1 MVTPDGLRPTVVLI
15 GPPGAGKT
23 TIGKAVASA
32 LGVDFHDTDAA
43 IEADQGCSISDI
55 FVLEGEPAFRSL
67 ERAEV
72 ARALGTERGVVA
84 LGGGAPMDPDTR
96 ALLEGHVVVFLDV
109 AIADA
114 AKRVGFDG
122 SRPLLAINP
131 RASWTKLMNERR
143 PTYESVATHR
153 VDTAG
158 RPVDDIVDEIVG
170 HLQDSR

>member
-1 MVTPDGLRPTVVLI
+1 MTAGQPRPAVVLI

-23 TIGKAVASA
+23 TIGEALAST

-43 IEADQGCSISDI
+43 IEADKGCPISDI

-72 ARALGTERGVVA
+72 ARALSAERGVVA
-84 LGGGAPMDPDTR
+84 LGGGAPMDADTQG
-96 ALLEGHVVVFLDV
+96 LLAGHLVVFLDV
-109 AIADA
+109 GIADA

-153 VDTAG
+153 IDTAG
-158 RPVDDIVDEIVG
+158 RSVDDIVDEIVKDLG
-170 HLQDSR
+170 KSE

>member
-1 MVTPDGLRPTVVLI
+1 MVTRREGSPTVILI

-23 TIGKAVASA
+23 TIGEA
-32 LGVDFHDTDAA
+32 LAAELDVPFHDTDAA

-55 FVLEGEPAFRSL
+55 FVLEGEAAFRAL

-72 ARALGTERGVVA
+72 ARSASVERGVVA
-84 LGGGAPMDPDTR
+84 LGGGAPMDTETQRVLADQ
-96 ALLEGHVVVFLDV
+96 VVVFLDV
-109 AIADA
+109 TIADA

-143 PTYESVATHR
+143 PTYDQVATHH

-158 RPVDDIVDEIVG
+158 RPVSDIVSEIAE
-170 HLQDSR
+170 HLRSQR